1 MTQRNMRHHRTT
13 HLACAGGTQGCG
25 CAMQRRASRHHIVD
39 EQHTFATHHVR
50 MRDILR
56 ADTTLCFGLAG
67 LRTRT
72 GSPQRSTT
80 RDAQRARDSTSNDG
94 GLIVTAQTHSGGS
107 RRHPGDYFGVPFTV
121 QRAQTSPEQYAK
133 TRRDPA
139 AIAKLHRVNRTTQ
152 LAAIH
157 TQ

>member
-1 MTQRNMRHHRTT
+1 
-13 HLACAGGTQGCG
+13 
-25 CAMQRRASRHHIVD
+25 
-39 EQHTFATHHVR
+39 

-56 ADTTLCFGLAG
+56 AETTLFFGLAG

-72 GSPQRSTT
+72 NSPQCPTT
-80 RDAQRARDSTSNDG
+80 RDAQRACDSTSNDG

-107 RRHPGDYFGVPFTV
+107 CRHPGDYIGTPIAL

-139 AIAKLHRVNRTTQ
+139 AIAKLHRMNRTTQ

-157 TQ
+157 TQRDEIGERQTVADVCESFDVGAREVR

>member
-1 MTQRNMRHHRTT
+1 MK
-13 HLACAGGTQGCG
+13 
-25 CAMQRRASRHHIVD
+25 RRASRHHIVN
-39 EQHTFATHHVR
+39 EQYSSPTNHSR

-67 LRTRT
+67 LRQRT

-94 GLIVTAQTHSGGS
+94 GLIVTAQTHSSGS
-107 RRHPGDYFGVPFTV
+107 RRHPGDYIGTPIAL

-139 AIAKLHRVNRTTQ
+139 TIAKLHRVNRTTQ

-157 TQ
+157 T